1 MALYNTVPAEESTLL
16 APKKNNKI
24 KGLVAVAAIAA
35 FALGAVA
42 ATATQMTP
50 AKEVVNLSK
59 GGTCN
64 CDGGAAPNYKD
75 LRTCLDGCAGY
86 ATVKL
91 GSGDFALGP
100 PQYAVPSGMS
110 IVGSGVANTVI
121 TAYGPVN
128 EETNCLSMDKSKKI
142 GFILGDNTNFQD
154 FTYVSLDNNRLV
166 MDASTTGLCGGAV
179 FEAPGCTAS
188 DCGEGGH
195 GNDYVLS
202 ADKTKSISN
211 AQISNIFITGKNSK
225 DDKSPCWWDDW
236 GNDDCYSAPQS
247 ALFIPTLR
255 SLTTTMATLRIPGIT
270 ETRMITSSF
279 SISGSGGRTAN

>member
-24 KGLVAVAAIAA
+24 KGLVAV
-35 FALGAVA
+35 GAVA

-75 LRTCLDGCAGY
+75 LRACLDGCAGY

-110 IVGSGVANTVI
+110 IVGSG
-121 TAYGPVN
+121 
-128 EETNCLSMDKSKKI
+128 
-142 GFILGDNTNFQD
+142 
-154 FTYVSLDNNRLV
+154 
-166 MDASTTGLCGGAV
+166 
-179 FEAPGCTAS
+179 
-188 DCGEGGH
+188 
-195 GNDYVLS
+195 
-202 ADKTKSISN
+202 
-211 AQISNIFITGKNSK
+211 
-225 DDKSPCWWDDW
+225 
-236 GNDDCYSAPQS
+236 
-247 ALFIPTLR
+247 
-255 SLTTTMATLRIPGIT
+255 
-270 ETRMITSSF
+270 
-279 SISGSGGRTAN
+279 